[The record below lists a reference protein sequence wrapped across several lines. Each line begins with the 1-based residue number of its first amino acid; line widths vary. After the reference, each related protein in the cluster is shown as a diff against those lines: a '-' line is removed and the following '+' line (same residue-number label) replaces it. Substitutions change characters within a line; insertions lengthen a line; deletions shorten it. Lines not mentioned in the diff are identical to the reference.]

1 LQVRVT
7 RNWVGHGSGYAT
19 VEERL
24 RAMQSLMDMLGIITP
39 IVLPRSADAAN
50 AIASIQHH
58 MNRVQSASSTGM
70 ADLSVE
76 LHACLIFMRALEQ
89 LRTYYKDQ
97 MKDPNCEIT
106 AIIEDIRIKMKSEQ
120 QIVCKMVVKGRN
132 YVFHG
137 TDMQRT
143 LGLLQCTC
151 AVAQIFRFL
160 ASNNSS
166 ILRSRSS
173 KDCAASA
180 ADSSNSSAGS
190 VPPDI
195 QFAPSAELTAA
206 DACDASVALLLSR
219 IGISDLPSLIKE
231 VVAIHNEM

>member
-1 LQVRVT
+1 MT

-19 VEERL
+19 VGERL

-58 MNRVQSASSTGM
+58 INCVQSASSTGM

-106 AIIEDIRIKMKSEQ
+106 AIIEDIRIKMKPEQ
-120 QIVCKMVVKGRN
+120 QIVCRMVVKGRN

-160 ASNNSS
+160 ASDNSS

-180 ADSSNSSAGS
+180 ADSSNSSAGE
-190 VPPDI
+190 DI

-206 DACDASVALLLSR
+206 DACDASAALLLQR

-231 VVAIHNEM
+231 VVSIHDEM